1 MKRTWATMKE
11 IIGSKRSN
19 GASFPKRLV
28 VNNFEIFDQMTI
40 AENFNNFFSE
50 IGPKLASKIPDSII
64 SFEHFLQGDYQI
76 LEEKPVTDDELNE
89 AIKSSGYD
97 EISSDVIKHISPLI
111 FDPLKYIFNLS
122 LEKGIFPDQL
132 KIAKVTPLFKKGDN
146 ASMDNYRPISVLPC
160 FSKILERIIYNRF
173 YTFFIQNDILYE
185 KQFRFQKQH
194 STEHAIIHLVNDI
207 FKSFDSNKYTLGVF
221 IDLTKAFDTVD
232 HNILLRKLFH
242 YGVRDNNLK
251 LLQSYLQ
258 NRKQY
263 ISYQNTEKTE
273 CKNVICGV
281 PQGSI
286 LGPLLFLVYI
296 NDLWCSTPLL
306 ETIMFADDTNLFY
319 SHNDV
324 KELLQTMNAELSRL
338 NDWFCA
344 NKLSLN
350 IDKTKYVLFHKAKS
364 RDNLPLVLPDLRI
377 NNAKIKE
384 ENSLKFL
391 GVMIDENLTWKT
403 HVELVENKVSKSVG
417 ILFKASRFL
426 NANCLRSIYFALVH
440 PYINYANI
448 AWASTNKTYLKRI
461 LGKQKQAAKLLS
473 SEDLSLSSRMLMKQL
488 NILNVYQINILQHL
502 LFMFKAKNNIIPRAF
517 MQTFSMIDH
526 IYPTRFSD
534 DSFKT

>member
-1 MKRTWATMKE
+1 M
-11 IIGSKRSN
+11 
-19 GASFPKRLV
+19 
-28 VNNFEIFDQMTI
+28 
-40 AENFNNFFSE
+40 
-50 IGPKLASKIPDSII
+50 
-64 SFEHFLQGDYQI
+64 
-76 LEEKPVTDDELNE
+76 
-89 AIKSSGYD
+89 
-97 EISSDVIKHISPLI
+97 
-111 FDPLKYIFNLS
+111 
-122 LEKGIFPDQL
+122 
-132 KIAKVTPLFKKGDN
+132 
-146 ASMDNYRPISVLPC
+146 
-160 FSKILERIIYNRF
+160 ERIIYNRF
-173 YTFFIQNDILYE
+173 YTFFIENDILYE
-185 KQFRFQKQH
+185 KQFGFQKQH
-194 STEHAIIHLVNDI
+194 STEDAIIHLVNDI
-207 FKSFDSNKYTLGVF
+207 LKSFVSNKCTLGVF
-221 IDLTKAFDTVD
+221 IDTVD
-232 HNILLRKLFH
+232 QNILLRKLFH
-242 YGVRDNNLK
+242 YGIRDNNLK

-306 ETIMFADDTNLFY
+306 EAIMFADDLFY

-324 KELLQTMNAELSRL
+324 KELYQTMNDELSRL

-344 NKLSLN
+344 NQLSLN
-350 IDKTKYVLFHKAKS
+350 TVKTKYVLFHKVKS
-364 RDNLPLVLPDLRI
+364 RDNLPLVLPVLCI
-377 NNAKIKE
+377 NNAKIKR

-391 GVMIDENLTWKT
+391 GVMIDENLIWKT

-488 NILNVYQINILQHL
+488 NILNVYQINILQRL
-502 LFMFKAKNNIIPRAF
+502 SFMFKAKNNIIPRAF

-526 IYPTRFSD
+526 ITDFPITVLKLATS
-534 DSFKT
+534 T